1 MAVVFGRNI
10 DFQGGGYGTAVL
22 SKLPVKAH
30 SSVKLPSFYD
40 GEQRGVQVV
49 ELGSPGE
56 QGLVLLCTH
65 LDYRPDDRERMASAE
80 LINNLA
86 ANYGDRLMVLAGDL
100 NAEPDSR
107 VMRELEKRWSIA
119 SGSAKPQ
126 ANATTQLFTY
136 PSGTPRKWIDFVL
149 VRPAERWQ
157 VVEVRVLEEPV
168 ASDHRPLL
176 AVLQPRE
183 PSVQSSNSENRGG
196 AVTQR
201 VTSKDGTTI
210 VSDQSGSG
218 PPLVL
223 VGGAL
228 SDRSSARR
236 LAELLTPHFTV
247 INYDRRGRGDSG
259 DTAPYTVQREIEDI
273 EALIDQAGGSAFV
286 FGSSSGAVLALE
298 AATKL
303 PAAKVKK
310 LALFEPPFIV
320 DDSRPPVTENL
331 AERVGEFVATGRR
344 GDAVEFFM
352 TKAVG
357 VPAELVGQMRQS
369 PMWPNMEKLAHTLV
383 YDAHVMGDTLSGKPL
398 SANRWSSCRTP
409 TLVLD
414 GGASGAWLRNA
425 ARELANKLPNAQQR
439 TLHGQD
445 HSVAVRAPHVLAP
458 VLIEFFAAGA
468 SRK

>member
-1 MAVVFGRNI
+1 MAQLPWKLLTAVLVVVSLHRSVHADLPDELRILTYNIHHGEGTDGKLDLPRIAEVIKAVSPHVVALQEVDQQTARSSGVDQPQELSRLTGMAVVFGRNI

-119 SGSAKPQ
+119 SGSTKPQ
-126 ANATTQLFTY
+126 AVATTQLFTY

-183 PSVQSSNSENRGG
+183 LSEQSSNSENHGG

-210 VSDQSGSG
+210 ALDQSGSG

-259 DTAPYTVQREIEDI
+259 DTAPYTVEREIEDI

-310 LALFEPPFIV
+310 LALFEPPFIAH
-320 DDSRPPVTENL
+320 RW
-331 AERVGEFVATGRR
+331 RR
-344 GDAVEFFM
+344 RWLNA
-352 TKAVG
+352 
-357 VPAELVGQMRQS
+357 
-369 PMWPNMEKLAHTLV
+369 W
-383 YDAHVMGDTLSGKPL
+383 
-398 SANRWSSCRTP
+398 ANS
-409 TLVLD
+409 
-414 GGASGAWLRNA
+414 
-425 ARELANKLPNAQQR
+425 
-439 TLHGQD
+439 
-445 HSVAVRAPHVLAP
+445 
-458 VLIEFFAAGA
+458 
-468 SRK
+468 